1 MQQRSGVGISFVRP
15 LRRSQRW
22 RYQSRVLTAA
32 KQQIRVQM
40 FKSPLSTHRKKAR
53 HSVSEKLAMSDL
65 VFGKDVNLQAHSV
78 DRYGRL
84 VAQVFVD
91 GQDAGLELWNY
102 SNKVVAG

>member
-1 MQQRSGVGISFVRP
+1 
-15 LRRSQRW
+15 
-22 RYQSRVLTAA
+22 
-32 KQQIRVQM
+32 
-40 FKSPLSTHRKKAR
+40 
-53 HSVSEKLAMSDL
+53 MSDL